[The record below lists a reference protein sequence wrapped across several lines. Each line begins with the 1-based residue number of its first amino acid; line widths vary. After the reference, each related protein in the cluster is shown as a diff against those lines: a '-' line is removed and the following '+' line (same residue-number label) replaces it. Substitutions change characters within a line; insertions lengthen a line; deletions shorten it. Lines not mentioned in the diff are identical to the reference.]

1 MTYLG
6 KMPQEKELKAS
17 NIWKNLCKHY
27 NVFHLHKPYS
37 ESGLKSNELNL
48 WEEAL
53 GKKRILRMKTPKACI
68 DVILGV
74 IAITSGARSLEGY
87 IKDMQDRGQSKDRI
101 VEVKNALKVLDK
113 DFLEKEVIR
122 NKVQKKKGGVEEEE
136 QKME

>member
-1 MTYLG
+1 
-6 KMPQEKELKAS
+6 MPQEKELKAS

-37 ESGLKSNELNL
+37 ASGLESDELNL

-74 IAITSGARSLEGY
+74 IAIISGVRSLGGY

-101 VEVKNALKVLDK
+101 KEVAQALKVLDK
-113 DFLEKEVIR
+113 DFLENDVIR
-122 NKVQKKKGGVEEEE
+122 NKVVKKKEVVEEEE
-136 QKME
+136 KKE

>member
-1 MTYLG
+1 
-6 KMPQEKELKAS
+6 MPQEKELKAS

-37 ESGLKSNELNL
+37 DSGLESNELNL

-74 IAITSGARSLEGY
+74 IAIISGARTLPGY
-87 IKDMQDRGQSKDRI
+87 IKDMKDRGQSKDRI
-101 VEVKNALKVLDK
+101 EEVVHALKVLDK
-113 DFLEKEVIR
+113 DFLENEIIR
-122 NKVQKKKGGVEEEE
+122 HKVDKKKGGAAEEEE
-136 QKME
+136 KKE